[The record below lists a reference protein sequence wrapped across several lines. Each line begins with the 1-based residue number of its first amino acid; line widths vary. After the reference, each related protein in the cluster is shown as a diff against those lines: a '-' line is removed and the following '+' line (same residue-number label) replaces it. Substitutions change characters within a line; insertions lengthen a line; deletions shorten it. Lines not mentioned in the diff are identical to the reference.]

1 MIYSVGSID
10 EGKIGLIFVS
20 NIMYYFQ
27 PEHTF
32 FSPLLSRT
40 GENSVSPDFCVEKVR
55 LTSTG
60 AGFWVLSVGVVD
72 DRGKLNLRLTA
83 RTVICLLNALS
94 TVGFSLSCP
103 VMGRSLSVTSPVV
116 SSTDAKAL
124 PVRVASCPDDLS
136 IGSRQYPVVRE
147 WHRLT
152 TIT

>member
-1 MIYSVGSID
+1 M
-10 EGKIGLIFVS
+10 
-20 NIMYYFQ
+20 
-27 PEHTF
+27 
-32 FSPLLSRT
+32 
-40 GENSVSPDFCVEKVR
+40 SPDFCVEKVK

-60 AGFWVLSVGVVD
+60 AGFLVLSVGVVD
-72 DRGKLNLRLTA
+72 DGGELNLRLTA
-83 RTVICLLNALS
+83 LTVICPLNALS
-94 TVGFSLSCP
+94 TEAFSCSCP

-124 PVRVASCPDDLS
+124 LVRVASCPDDLS